1 MTTMAVSQDKTLQF
15 PVYLPQRSSDGLYS
29 FMHYLIKNGD
39 LSALGADAVVVY
51 LVARDAALSMS
62 EHKFPALKELVQKTG
77 FTLERVKQAM
87 QVLEQKGY
95 IQKRNA
101 KYILIDKSALA
112 DDAGNLWGELMWQS
126 VTPASLFSINE
137 FKEVF
142 FSGELGGARVINI
155 EHLQVNVTQVQHNNS
170 NSPVLTPTN
179 LSNLST
185 PKVMADTEA
194 PTMTVNPSAQPAV
207 IHTPTVEATAKAE
220 KPRAPRRILTQV
232 QTPSTGVE
240 LMKDV
245 AVLDDIATAIDP
257 IELPPVVAQPVAAP
271 VTESVV
277 AAVSMPVESSSAP
290 VIPTPVVVESVLAP
304 TDLTA
309 ERYRRILAE
318 YTQQCYQKQLQ
329 SLAIAERA
337 TDDALQEILAYD
349 AKRPKEPG
357 FWKKLMNPYLWEDAM
372 RSWEAG
378 KADLKMRYE
387 QVVEERHRL
396 MQALQFPEGGGVP
409 AYQQAAINKVKE
421 QHPDLYRQYGQNS

>member
-1 MTTMAVSQDKTLQF
+1 
-15 PVYLPQRSSDGLYS
+15 
-29 FMHYLIKNGD
+29 
-39 LSALGADAVVVY
+39 
-51 LVARDAALSMS
+51 
-62 EHKFPALKELVQKTG
+62 
-77 FTLERVKQAM
+77 
-87 QVLEQKGY
+87 
-95 IQKRNA
+95 
-101 KYILIDKSALA
+101 
-112 DDAGNLWGELMWQS
+112 
-126 VTPASLFSINE
+126 
-137 FKEVF
+137 
-142 FSGELGGARVINI
+142 
-155 EHLQVNVTQVQHNNS
+155 
-170 NSPVLTPTN
+170 
-179 LSNLST
+179 
-185 PKVMADTEA
+185 
-194 PTMTVNPSAQPAV
+194 
-207 IHTPTVEATAKAE
+207 
-220 KPRAPRRILTQV
+220 
-232 QTPSTGVE
+232 
-240 LMKDV
+240 MKDV

-277 AAVSMPVESSSAP
+277 AAVSKPVESSSAP